1 MFACLRF
8 AEVRERLMDGV
19 NPDTLLTH
27 MLQSQQ
33 NWSNVCEAAK
43 QITTILQREWD
54 DFRTSLFEQGVLAD
68 NAQLRN
74 ADVLRQERLRRYN
87 ETRNAARRAAT
98 QQRQAE
104 RLPPPPPSPRTE
116 RRREVN
122 RLAVAR
128 LRERQRAAR
137 AEMHGAYRPAPS
149 NDSDDDD
156 DDVENRQATDAAST
170 SEAARTAAEESRVGL
185 TEAEAAAAVEAE
197 LSSR

>member
-1 MFACLRF
+1 
-8 AEVRERLMDGV
+8 
-19 NPDTLLTH
+19 

-87 ETRNAARRAAT
+87 DNRNAARRAAT

-104 RLPPPPPSPRTE
+104 RPPPPPPSPRTE
-116 RRREVN
+116 QRREVN
-122 RLAVAR
+122 RLVVAR
-128 LRERQRAAR
+128 LRERQRAAQ
-137 AEMHGAYRPAPS
+137 AEMHGAYRPAPV
-149 NDSDDDD
+149 NDSDDG
-156 DDVENRQATDAAST
+156 DDVGDRQAADAASP
-170 SEAARTAAEESRVGL
+170 SEAVRTAAEEPRVGL
-185 TEAEAAAAVEAE
+185 
-197 LSSR
+197 